1 MVINWEDIC
10 MQYDVLIT
18 WNTFIFDTSK
28 TMQEHIDHLM
38 LSDDLLQIVINQEDN
53 IIFDVGYPDFLN
65 ENGFFEIYLIKH
77 FDWDKPLEHYV
88 TKDIFEVKQIL
99 EKSLEKYSSS
109 RR

>member
-38 LSDDLLQIVINQEDN
+38 LSDDLL
-53 IIFDVGYPDFLN
+53 
-65 ENGFFEIYLIKH
+65 
-77 FDWDKPLEHYV
+77 
-88 TKDIFEVKQIL
+88 
-99 EKSLEKYSSS
+99 
-109 RR
+109 